1 MPQASAMLDI
11 SNISISF
18 GGLQAL
24 SDINISVD
32 RNTVHGV
39 IGPNGAG
46 KTTLFNIITGMYRP
60 NTGSIT
66 MEGKDMTSCKPH
78 RRVHLG
84 IARTF
89 QNIRL
94 FHNMTVLDN
103 VLIGQHIHCPTPVLS
118 ILIHGRKSARGEKQA
133 REKAVEALTV
143 MGLQDHLEDNVASLS
158 YGQQRLVEFARAIA
172 AEPKLILLDEPAAG
186 MNPTEKGSLLAMISK
201 LRDQGYTF
209 ILIEHDMKL
218 VMNVCDKISV
228 LDHGK
233 VISQG
238 QPEQVRSNPEVIRA
252 YLGKGELSS
261 AGD

>member
-1 MPQASAMLDI
+1 MPQASPMLVI
-11 SNISISF
+11 SDISISF

-24 SDINISVD
+24 SELNIEVAP
-32 RNTVHGV
+32 NTVHGV

-46 KTTLFNIITGMYRP
+46 KTTLFNIITGMYKP
-60 NTGSIT
+60 DTGHIS
-66 MEGKDMTSCKPH
+66 MEGRDMTGCKPH
-78 RRVHLG
+78 QLVHLG

-94 FHNMTVLDN
+94 FHNMSVLDN
-103 VLIGQHIHCPTPVLS
+103 VMIGQHIHTPTPVIS
-118 ILIHGRKSARGEKQA
+118 ILIHGPKAAQGEKQA
-133 REKAVEALTV
+133 REKAVAALEA
-143 MGLQDHLEDNVASLS
+143 MGLQDHLNDNVASLA

-172 AEPKLILLDEPAAG
+172 AQPKLILLDEPAAG
-186 MNPTEKGSLLAMISK
+186 MNPTEKANLLGMIAK

-228 LDHGK
+228 LDHGR

-238 QPEQVRSNPEVIRA
+238 EPEEVRSNPDVISA
-252 YLGKGELSS
+252 YLGKGET
-261 AGD
+261 